1 MLVYILF
8 IGEATGKDT
17 PFPYKRR
24 NEFLVDGLPEIPFR
38 KPSGYG
44 VGQLRKIIESRDNI
58 KIRVKEAAPT
68 GANLAETSQELNS
81 CPPRPASSL
90 GPLTFSSSDV
100 PSSSSSLLTCS
111 LVPAVSLVPS
121 LTSSSVT
128 YSTFSSNTPSSSCT
142 SSSFNFISPS
152 SSATSATTFH
162 LSSHSTS
169 FPSSSSLCT
178 CSPLLESSSTIS
190 SLASMS
196 STSSSSSALTNPMFV
211 SEPVPS
217 VQQSIPDQLSSMHPV
232 SSTAVASGLSQGAKR
247 RRFRRPGQ
255 KPRELP
261 GMCVFLI
268 TVPLPLLYSSIQL
281 HPSSRYLF

>member
-24 NEFLVDGLPEIPFR
+24 NEFLVDGLPEIQFR

-58 KIRVKEAAPT
+58 KIRVNKEAAPT

-81 CPPRPASSL
+81 CPPRLASSL

-128 YSTFSSNTPSSSCT
+128 YSTFSSNTPSSSCA

-196 STSSSSSALTNPMFV
+196 STSSSSSF
-211 SEPVPS
+211 
-217 VQQSIPDQLSSMHPV
+217 I
-232 SSTAVASGLSQGAKR
+232 
-247 RRFRRPGQ
+247 
-255 KPRELP
+255 
-261 GMCVFLI
+261 
-268 TVPLPLLYSSIQL
+268 
-281 HPSSRYLF
+281 

>member
-24 NEFLVDGLPEIPFR
+24 NEFLVEGLPEIPLR

-121 LTSSSVT
+121 LTSSNVT
-128 YSTFSSNTPSSSCT
+128 YSTFSSNTLSSSCA

-178 CSPLLESSSTIS
+178 CSPLL
-190 SLASMS
+190 
-196 STSSSSSALTNPMFV
+196 
-211 SEPVPS
+211 
-217 VQQSIPDQLSSMHPV
+217 
-232 SSTAVASGLSQGAKR
+232 
-247 RRFRRPGQ
+247 
-255 KPRELP
+255 
-261 GMCVFLI
+261 
-268 TVPLPLLYSSIQL
+268 
-281 HPSSRYLF
+281 